1 MVHLIQVVCC
11 VQLASIAL
19 SALPD
24 PVNVIIDS
32 NNFDHILRWEPGAGT
47 PMGMNYRV
55 EWCCRK
61 GNKWS
66 QMRCLNV
73 KDGRECNLTKK
84 FKKIHKVYKAR
95 VQAITKTQ
103 QSSWTESKWFQ
114 PVSQTILGPPEVSV
128 HGCGDCL
135 FLQLSPLKSLLEIY
149 HEFEYFIVMKRAGQS
164 KTSSDMTTILNEYE
178 INNLE
183 RATNYCV
190 SVSMSANTNGNS
202 KVSQWHC
209 AFTSPEGKSKVPF
222 LLVAVCVPLVLS
234 AAVMAALVY
243 SGYLCK
249 PKTQLPKVLA
259 SFTLHHS
266 SCSLQLE
273 EERCPVGPVF
283 IVYKQERKLKSQSR
297 TLLNSSESED
307 TDSGG
312 EDGYEAQA
320 MWPPVYLYSSALLEE
335 PKQAYE
341 PDDPAQKQ
349 CLLVCDELLVERSQ
363 DQPDL
368 EEKEPLIEGR
378 DSEQE
383 ESHQDIPLFSVLLES
398 HDDDDDDDEVLESP
412 PVEVALD
419 QDDSKIL
426 QEEQQ
431 EPPLMGSVESVN
443 CVPDHLNVEMND
455 NEEQRY
461 YSDEEEEEEEEED
474 DDCELSGYLRR

>member
-1 MVHLIQVVCC
+1 MTHLIQVVCF

-19 SALPD
+19 SVLPD

-32 NNFDHILRWEPGAGT
+32 NNFDHILRWDPGAGT
-47 PMGMNYRV
+47 PMGMNYSV
-55 EWCCRK
+55 EWCC
-61 GNKWS
+61 GEENKWS
-66 QMRCLNV
+66 QVRCLNE
-73 KDGRECNLTKK
+73 KDGRECNLTET
-84 FKKIHKVYKAR
+84 FNDTLGDYVAR
-95 VQAITKTQ
+95 VKAITETQ
-103 QSSWTESKWFQ
+103 QSGWTETKWFQ

-128 HGCGDCL
+128 SGCGDCL
-135 FLQLSPLKSLLEIY
+135 LLQFRPLESLLEIY
-149 HEFEYFIVMKRAGQS
+149 HVFDYSIVMKRAGE
-164 KTSSDMTTILNEYE
+164 KTSSKMITTLNEYK

-190 SVSMSANTNGNS
+190 SVKMSVNTNGNS

-266 SCSLQLE
+266 SCSLQHCLVA
-273 EERCPVGPVF
+273 ERCPVGPVF

-320 MWPPVYLYSSALLEE
+320 MQPPVYLFSSALLGE
-335 PKQAYE
+335 PKQAYD

-349 CLLVCDELLVERSQ
+349 RLLVCDELLVEWSQ

-398 HDDDDDDDEVLESP
+398 HDDDDDDEVLESP
-412 PVEVALD
+412 PVEVALY
-419 QDDSKIL
+419 QDNSKIL

-431 EPPLMGSVESVN
+431 EPPLLGSVESVN

-461 YSDEEEEEEEEED
+461 YSDSEEEE
-474 DDCELSGYLRR
+474 DDCELSGYIRR